1 MYPKDKSNRIRTAFR
16 WPEPISF
23 VFSIEDA
30 RDIEAP
36 NILRSV
42 VERNGGELQEDF
54 TEIYNVSEARS
65 VDDTGQQDIPPPIYR
80 AEFPQRTIDGI
91 TSTFE
96 QVDQDLR
103 KELREQPDEPPIILR
118 QLNWHTGGTPC
129 DPGNGSGG
137 GPGARPAPFKVSTGS
152 AIATTPLADKFAGKA
167 QRDSGKVRL
176 VIFDAW
182 NRDTKETQKL
192 SNTGNGWG
200 TLLYS
205 LNTFPNEE
213 KFNTDLDTY
222 AANRE
227 NDPFPIPDHGLFVA
241 AAAAQVAGWEHFALH
256 PSLLHRISDNKHRD
270 ELEKLNGGVQV
281 ESVRV
286 LGEYGVGDTF
296 QLVWHLERLA
306 NSIQPDEKVI
316 VNLSLVINTP
326 PERFALRRLFG
337 ANAPTSAD
345 ALHVALHSA
354 IRKLHKAGALIIA
367 AAGNSSAGDAVR
379 HRALYPAAFDEVLAV
394 TAATPDGTKEA
405 YYANRV
411 FSKGVA
417 VFGGTVKKDVNNGKI
432 IVDEKFPLDGPFTDS
447 KVPVFGDDPDNE
459 SGQVLWAGTSFATPR
474 VAGLAARLWLADPA
488 LSNKTLADKIRGC
501 AESTLQCGTPYI
513 NL

>member
-1 MYPKDKSNRIRTAFR
+1 MQINEKQAQIATR

-23 VFSIEDA
+23 LFSIEDSRNVDA
-30 RDIEAP
+30 S
-36 NILRSV
+36 NILQNV
-42 VERNGGELQEDF
+42 VERNGGSL
-54 TEIYNVSEARS
+54 TEKDGQVYQTPPTARS
-65 VDDTGQQDIPPPIYR
+65 LEQEVPEIPPAVYR

-91 TSTFE
+91 TATFA
-96 QVDQDLR
+96 QVDKDLR
-103 KELREQPDEPPIILR
+103 KEFSEQPDEPQIVLR
-118 QLNWHTGGTPC
+118 QLNWFTGGTPC
-129 DPGNGSGG
+129 SPGNGTGG
-137 GPGARPAPFKVSTGS
+137 GPGARPAPFKVSTSSTG
-152 AIATTPLADKFAGKA
+152 ATPPLADKFVGKA
-167 QRDSGKVRL
+167 EKEEGKVRL

-182 NRDTKETQKL
+182 NRDTNEAQKL
-192 SNTGNGWG
+192 SSHGNGWG
-200 TLLYS
+200 NLLYS

-241 AAAAQVAGWEHFALH
+241 AAAAQVAGWENFALH
-256 PSLLHRISDNKHRD
+256 PSLLNRITDGKARD
-270 ELEKLNGGVQV
+270 DLGKLNGGIQL

-326 PERFALRRLFG
+326 PEQFALRRLFG
-337 ANAPTSAD
+337 ANAPKTPD

-354 IRKLHKAGALIIA
+354 IRKLHKAGALIVA
-367 AAGNSSAGDAVR
+367 AAGNSSAGEAVR
-379 HRALYPAAFDEVLAV
+379 QRALYPAAFDEVLAV

-411 FSKGVA
+411 FSRGVA
-417 VFGGTVKKDVNNGKI
+417 VFGGTVKKDTKNGKI

-474 VAGLAARLWLADPA
+474 VAGLAARLWLADPS
-488 LSNKTLADKIRGC
+488 LSNKAVADKLRGY
-501 AESTLQCGTPYI
+501 ADSTLQCGTPYI
-513 NL
+513 AL

>member
-1 MYPKDKSNRIRTAFR
+1 MQSEPKEKNVQLAFR
-16 WPEPISF
+16 WPEPVSF
-23 VFSIEDA
+23 LFTIEDS
-30 RDIEAP
+30 RNIEAP
-36 NILRSV
+36 EILRSV
-42 VERNGGELQEDF
+42 VVRNGGSWEEDKAYEVPA
-54 TEIYNVSEARS
+54 TSRS
-65 VDDTGQQDIPPPIYR
+65 LDDSTPEIPPAVYK
-80 AEFPQRTIDGI
+80 AEFEPRTIDGI
-91 TSTFE
+91 TNTFAR
-96 QVDQDLR
+96 VDADLQ
-103 KELREQPDEPPIILR
+103 KELGEGPNEPPTILR
-118 QLNWHTGGTPC
+118 QLNWHTGSTPC
-129 DPGNGSGG
+129 YPGSGSGG

-152 AIATTPLADKFAGKA
+152 AGATTPPADKFAGKA
-167 QRDSGKVRL
+167 QSDAGKVRL

-200 TLLYS
+200 NLLYS

-241 AAAAQVAGWEHFALH
+241 AAAAQVAGWEHVALH
-256 PSLLHRISDNKHRD
+256 PSLLHRISDHKQRD
-270 ELEKLNGGVQV
+270 ELEKLKGGVQV

-306 NSIQPDEKVI
+306 ASIQPDEKVI

-337 ANAPTSAD
+337 ANAPKSPD

-417 VFGGTVKKDVNNGKI
+417 VFAGTVKKDVKNGKI

-474 VAGLAARLWLADPA
+474 VAGLAARLWLADPS
-488 LSNKTLADKIRGC
+488 LSNKALADQIRGC
-501 AESTLQCGTPYI
+501 AESSLQCGTPYI